1 MEDKLK
7 FSKTV
12 DENIVNKKKEWTVS
26 SHSVKLQ
33 FVIKNVADKTIIN
46 WLEEEN

>member
-26 SHSVKLQ
+26 SYSVKLQ

-46 WLEEEN
+46 